1 MFNKTGKNQR
11 RVLSAILFAALLI
24 SGCGAGS
31 SGEMSNETQMQE
43 LNSKLTVSE
52 DIPDY
57 NTTYEIFLSSF
68 YDSDGDGI
76 GDLKGV
82 TEKLDYIN
90 DGDAETDEDLGCNA
104 IWLTPV
110 CPSPTYH
117 KYDVTDYVDIDPS
130 FGTLDDYK
138 TFVDE
143 CHKRGIKVLF
153 DMVMNH
159 TSSEHPWFKEATD
172 YLKGLPKDAEPSA
185 SDCKYYGYYNFIKEE
200 QDGYTQVP
208 GTGYFY
214 ESRFWSGMPD
224 LNLDNPEVQDEFKN
238 IAKFWQDLG
247 VDGFRMDAALYY
259 YTGSDDKN
267 IEALK
272 WFNEA
277 VKENNPSAYV
287 VAEVWANQ
295 TQYAKYYASGINS
308 LFDFAFSAQKGVIAK
323 VARGSKPAS
332 YFAKTVVGGEKLY
345 KENATAEATDKN
357 VGYLNAPFYT
367 NHDTDRSAGFYAGDN
382 AEDQTK
388 LAGALNLLMSGNA
401 FVYYGDE
408 LGMKGSGRD
417 ENKRAPMMW
426 TSYNYKPKN
435 ASGSDEADD
444 ADDAGTDKNAETDD
458 EKTNGM
464 CDEPADMEKFDQ
476 IYPGLDVQEKD
487 ASSIFEYYREAIKL
501 RNVFPVISRGTN
513 TSIESGNDTVGILQK
528 TDESG
533 TYSPVY
539 ILINNSSEPQDISL
553 SKLTD
558 AKEPKLSAVLLT
570 GTDEV
575 TEKDGAILLP
585 PYGIAVYTY

>member
-1 MFNKTGKNQR
+1 MFNKTGKFLR
-11 RVLSAILFAALLI
+11 IVISSTLSAVLLI
-24 SGCGAGS
+24 SGCGVKEE
-31 SGEMSNETQMQE
+31 SGMANEGQMQE
-43 LNSKLTVSE
+43 LNSKLVLPD

-90 DGDAETDEDLGCNA
+90 DGDHETDGDLGCNA

-117 KYDVTDYVDIDPS
+117 KYDVTDYDNIDPA

-143 CHKRGIKVLF
+143 CHKRGIKVIF

-172 YLKGLPKDAEPSA
+172 YLKTLPKEAEPSA
-185 SDCKYYGYYNFIKEE
+185 ETCKYYGYYNFVTEK

-224 LNLDNPEVQDEFKN
+224 LNLDNPEVQDEFKS

-259 YTGSDDKN
+259 YTGSDSKN
-267 IEALK
+267 IETLK
-272 WFNEA
+272 WFDEA

-287 VAEVWANQ
+287 VAEVWTSQNE
-295 TQYAKYYASGINS
+295 YAKYYESGINS
-308 LFDFAFSAQKGVIAK
+308 IFDFAFATQKGVIAK

-332 YFAKTVVGGEKLY
+332 YFAKTSVGEQKLY
-345 KENATAEATDKN
+345 SESAIAEKTDEN
-357 VGYLNAPFYT
+357 VGYLNASFYT
-367 NHDTDRSAGFYAGDN
+367 NHDTDRSAGYYSGDN
-382 AEDQTK
+382 IESQTK
-388 LAGALNLLMSGNA
+388 LAGGLNLMMSGNS
-401 FVYYGDE
+401 FIYYGEE

-426 TSYNYKPKN
+426 TSYNYVPKD
-435 ASGSDEADD
+435 ASGADEADND
-444 ADDAGTDKNAETDD
+444 AD
-458 EKTNGM
+458 EKDSSNDSGNDTTGM
-464 CDEPADMEKFDQ
+464 CDGPAEMETFDQ

-487 ASSIFEYYREAIKL
+487 ASSIYEYYRGAVKI
-501 RNVFPVISRGTN
+501 RNAFPVISRGEN
-513 TSIESGNDTVGILQK
+513 TAVESGNDSVGILEK
-528 TDESG
+528 TDSEG
-533 TYSPVY
+533 EYKPIY
-539 ILINNSSEPQDISL
+539 IIINNSSENQEISL
-553 SKLTD
+553 SKLKD
-558 AKEPKLSAVLLT
+558 ADDPVLQAVLLT
-570 GTDEV
+570 SEAEV
-575 TEKDGAILLP
+575 TEQDGNVTLPGYSIAI
-585 PYGIAVYTY
+585 YTY